1 MKYRTPQK
9 IAEIN
14 KLYAI
19 DRTPGAVDSEGSLT
33 YRYYSK
39 GRLTLRQ
46 ISERV
51 GVPIDSVYKIVKG
64 R

>member
-14 KLYAI
+14 RLYAI
-19 DRTPGAVDSEGSLT
+19 DRTPRMDDA
-33 YRYYSK
+33 YSK
-39 GRLTLRQ
+39 GRFTLKQ

-51 GVPIDSVYKIVKG
+51 GVPIDSVYKIVNG